1 MEECGG
7 MGSPRDSYAFLA
19 PYYQSNQ
26 KKRQMEDMEEDRK
39 RRKREEK
46 GGKGRKREGRG
57 FFFGGFFRDCGR
69 VTHRVTQES
78 L

>member
-46 GGKGRKREGRG
+46 GGKGREGDFFSG
-57 FFFGGFFRDCGR
+57 VFFGI
-69 VTHRVTQES
+69 VAV
-78 L
+78 